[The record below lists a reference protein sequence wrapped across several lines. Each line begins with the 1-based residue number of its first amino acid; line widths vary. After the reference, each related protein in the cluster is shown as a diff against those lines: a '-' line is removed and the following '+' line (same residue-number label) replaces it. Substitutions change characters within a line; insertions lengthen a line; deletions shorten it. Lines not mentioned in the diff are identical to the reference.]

1 MDADGTAIQAP
12 TTIDPNTNY
21 AYRYTTVYV
30 NTNAADPDYE
40 TFRVAYSNGPWGY
53 QQTSYIYLDVNGDEI
68 RDDNGNPIFDPDK
81 VVQSVEGDN
90 PVFDAQGNPVYNR
103 VMEGN
108 NPATETFWVAGA
120 AAGVPFPYAT
130 APTETGN
137 ISELGGQVWSV
148 DGQYHFSDTRVA
160 AGMLVDEPFFPNR
173 YLEGCITPVMTSWL
187 ERFPNLESNDQDG
200 DGLPN
205 GYEYFFWYY
214 ASRIAYGSV
223 FTVTND
229 QGAVVQQQLNTAI
242 WPAIDMH
249 KRTGPNTGNGFT
261 LGRRFNNNYNPDQG
275 LTQGNFWTPI
285 PAEDVL
291 AAFHPL
297 MGGNPSETDTDN
309 DGLSNL
315 EEFTLGTNPIDCDS
329 DGDGMPDGFEAAFE
343 SLDPLTADASGN
355 PDGDYY
361 ATATLELYPEYHHL
375 FMPTMKDTVNVA
387 DGRTVVYD
395 YEANAFYTVA
405 DAEVAELIPGD
416 ILVRLNAT
424 LADVQAWTDDVKFA
438 SIVRTVTLS
447 DFDLYQ
453 ALGFNPN
460 TGWYGSRPSNALA
473 YKFSVCQPVNT
484 AAFTNVQEFNAAVRN
499 VRRSPP
505 TGGVTIDNII
515 ARANTTSD
523 PSKADSNDDGIP
535 DGWANYV
542 GFTGD
547 TIAGRD
553 QDGDGLTAV
562 QEFQC
567 RLANLLVD
575 DPNKA
580 EGTWPTTLKS
590 ATHEIGGATWANKLL
605 PTDPWDPDTD
615 GDTVIDGDEGA
626 YFLYG
631 TTSDVSYL
639 GGGGDPNTVDTD
651 GDGMMDGWEF
661 RYGIAANDQ
670 ANVGQEEDGA
680 ADVEAAADDAAANEG
695 TAVVAT
701 TIPAP
706 DPTSG
711 ADRSVDY
718 DRDGLTNYQEYLTGI
733 LRHFR
738 YDLGTQAARFYK
750 DEPGAFTVG
759 PLGIVEW
766 TTAPNA
772 YNIVEDLGWSNAA
785 PSHTYAA
792 VVEGEG
798 DDQRRNEITVNP
810 LKQQWAANVNPAQQ
824 TRVSSTPVD
833 DPAAIV
839 AAFNRKWASTIVCPT
854 GTQRGARSDIEDL
867 ARELDMAYLRD
878 LQGQEVPTATV
889 IYLVGRLD
897 DLVENF
903 QDDDDTLPN
912 LTTEVKALWAARRN
926 QLLRY
931 FGIGMAGDQPV
942 AGGTE
947 VDPAYSGLAGRTEGL
962 TAVYNGASGFAAP
975 SVENEQNVYEKTLVA
990 ATTPGIQQQYRAAI
1004 RGLNG
1009 GILIND
1015 GAAYRADRG
1024 NAFVAPVGYHP
1035 SLRHYTDGSAVGAED
1050 GYRIMAVDFGTA
1062 MPTAGV
1068 DAAIAS
1074 MEGMS
1079 PFFNDTVAWDPFV
1092 TTNPIVADS
1101 DADGMDDYW
1110 EIFHG
1115 LNPLLGD
1122 YSNLA
1127 YGNASEGFTNY
1138 SVDKVH
1144 DVYLGS
1150 NGEGFTTDVIEGEV
1164 EAIPERNNL
1173 FFVDV
1178 LDQSPT
1184 VENAFV
1190 NPVMEKNAVTGY
1202 DYYSYPW
1209 VAGAPFADPDGDGLL
1224 NSEEAVNPNGSTER
1238 YGTDPSP
1245 LWMTDPDNPNSLVTR
1260 FYGSANGVFSWW
1272 EISEIVDLRNS
1283 LFLCSASFLDWSIVD
1298 NCSISENS
1306 WNRSPSWF

>member
-1 MDADGTAIQAP
+1 MT
-12 TTIDPNTNY
+12 
-21 AYRYTTVYV
+21 
-30 NTNAADPDYE
+30 
-40 TFRVAYSNGPWGY
+40 
-53 QQTSYIYLDVNGDEI
+53 
-68 RDDNGNPIFDPDK
+68 
-81 VVQSVEGDN
+81 
-90 PVFDAQGNPVYNR
+90 
-103 VMEGN
+103 
-108 NPATETFWVAGA
+108 
-120 AAGVPFPYAT
+120 AT
-130 APTETGN
+130 A
-137 ISELGGQVWSV
+137 
-148 DGQYHFSDTRVA
+148 
-160 AGMLVDEPFFPNR
+160 
-173 YLEGCITPVMTSWL
+173 
-187 ERFPNLESNDQDG
+187 
-200 DGLPN
+200 
-205 GYEYFFWYY
+205 
-214 ASRIAYGSV
+214 
-223 FTVTND
+223 
-229 QGAVVQQQLNTAI
+229 
-242 WPAIDMH
+242 
-249 KRTGPNTGNGFT
+249 
-261 LGRRFNNNYNPDQG
+261 
-275 LTQGNFWTPI
+275 
-285 PAEDVL
+285 
-291 AAFHPL
+291 
-297 MGGNPSETDTDN
+297 
-309 DGLSNL
+309 
-315 EEFTLGTNPIDCDS
+315 
-329 DGDGMPDGFEAAFE
+329 
-343 SLDPLTADASGN
+343 
-355 PDGDYY
+355 
-361 ATATLELYPEYHHL
+361 
-375 FMPTMKDTVNVA
+375 
-387 DGRTVVYD
+387 
-395 YEANAFYTVA
+395 
-405 DAEVAELIPGD
+405 
-416 ILVRLNAT
+416 
-424 LADVQAWTDDVKFA
+424 
-438 SIVRTVTLS
+438 
-447 DFDLYQ
+447 
-453 ALGFNPN
+453 
-460 TGWYGSRPSNALA
+460 
-473 YKFSVCQPVNT
+473 
-484 AAFTNVQEFNAAVRN
+484 
-499 VRRSPP
+499 
-505 TGGVTIDNII
+505 
-515 ARANTTSD
+515 
-523 PSKADSNDDGIP
+523 
-535 DGWANYV
+535 
-542 GFTGD
+542 
-547 TIAGRD
+547 
-553 QDGDGLTAV
+553 
-562 QEFQC
+562 
-567 RLANLLVD
+567 
-575 DPNKA
+575 
-580 EGTWPTTLKS
+580 
-590 ATHEIGGATWANKLL
+590 
-605 PTDPWDPDTD
+605 
-615 GDTVIDGDEGA
+615 
-626 YFLYG
+626 
-631 TTSDVSYL
+631 
-639 GGGGDPNTVDTD
+639 
-651 GDGMMDGWEF
+651 
-661 RYGIAANDQ
+661 
-670 ANVGQEEDGA
+670 
-680 ADVEAAADDAAANEG
+680 
-695 TAVVAT
+695 
-701 TIPAP
+701 
-706 DPTSG
+706 
-711 ADRSVDY
+711 
-718 DRDGLTNYQEYLTGI
+718 
-733 LRHFR
+733 HFR

-798 DDQRRNEITVNP
+798 DNQIRNEIVVNP
-810 LKQQWAANVNPAQQ
+810 IKQQWAANVNPAQQ

-1068 DAAIAS
+1068 DAAIAA

-1110 EIFHG
+1110 ELFHG
-1115 LNPLLGD
+1115 LNPILGD

-1190 NPVMEKNAVTGY
+1190 NPVMEKNAHRPLAAV
-1202 DYYSYPW
+1202 DDRPRQPQLSRHP
-1209 VAGAPFADPDGDGLL
+1209 LL
-1224 NSEEAVNPNGSTER
+1224 RRRQRRLQPR
-1238 YGTDPSP
+1238 P
-1245 LWMTDPDNPNSLVTR
+1245 
-1260 FYGSANGVFSWW
+1260 
-1272 EISEIVDLRNS
+1272 
-1283 LFLCSASFLDWSIVD
+1283 
-1298 NCSISENS
+1298 
-1306 WNRSPSWF
+1306 